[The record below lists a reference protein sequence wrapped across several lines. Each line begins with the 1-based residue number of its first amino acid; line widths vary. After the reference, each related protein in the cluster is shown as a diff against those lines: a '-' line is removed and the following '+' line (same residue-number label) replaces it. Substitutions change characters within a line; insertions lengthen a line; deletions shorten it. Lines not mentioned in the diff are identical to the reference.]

1 LGFAGVTPLGM
12 EGVAD
17 RKKHAL
23 LYMCYLAESDRSA
36 LKYVDVNR
44 GENPKIGDRWSS
56 APWTG
61 A

>member
-1 LGFAGVTPLGM
+1 M

-61 A
+61 AWRTS